1 MSKPVVRIVI
11 VVLVGIVILA
21 GIFATV
27 QAAGSTA
34 GVMSGNHFLTAGLL
48 ADQKHVR
55 ESKPQIQPYTMP
67 EGGEHEGDG
76 GCERDGVNSS
86 DL

>member
-1 MSKPVVRIVI
+1 MSKPVVKIALVL
-11 VVLVGIVILA
+11 LVGIIILA

-27 QAAGSTA
+27 QAAASTA
-34 GVMSGNHFLTAGLL
+34 GAINGKHFLTAGLL
-48 ADQKHVR
+48 PDQQHVR

-67 EGGEHEGDG
+67 EGEGPGGG
-76 GCERDGVNSS
+76 GCERDKINSG

>member
-1 MSKPVVRIVI
+1 MSKPIIKTALVL
-11 VVLVGIVILA
+11 LVGLIILA

-27 QAAGSTA
+27 QAASSTA
-34 GVMSGNHFLTAGLL
+34 GAMSGKHFLTAGLL
-48 ADQKHVR
+48 PDQQHVR